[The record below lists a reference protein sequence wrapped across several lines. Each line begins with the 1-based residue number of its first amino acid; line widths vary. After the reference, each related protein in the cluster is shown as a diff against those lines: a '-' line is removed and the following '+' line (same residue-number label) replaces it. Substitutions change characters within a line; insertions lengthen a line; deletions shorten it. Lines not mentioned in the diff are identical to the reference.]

1 MAQMSGLVNVEM
13 DCAHSVDLNES
24 LSRLRE
30 QCGAMVLKNKTEAES
45 WFRSKVGHCQLK
57 H

>member
-1 MAQMSGLVNVEM
+1 MAQMSELVNVEM
-13 DCAHSVDLNES
+13 DCAHSVDLNEK

-30 QCGAMVLKNKTEAES
+30 QCGAVVLKNKTEAES
-45 WFRSKVGHCQLK
+45 WFQSKVGYCQHK